1 MQQIHNIY
9 LQMTSYISNNIRTLY
24 ELYKLIY
31 EWQACDTITIE
42 TNSAT
47 DTYINNYV
55 DELHERLQSNNS
67 MKKNKTTWTFKKGR
81 QNIFVAIKF

>member
-1 MQQIHNIY
+1 
-9 LQMTSYISNNIRTLY
+9 MTSYISNNIRTLY

-67 MKKNKTTWTFKKGR
+67 MKKNNHMNIQKGTTKYFCC
-81 QNIFVAIKF
+81 N

>member
-1 MQQIHNIY
+1 
-9 LQMTSYISNNIRTLY
+9 MTSYIFNNIRY
-24 ELYKLIY
+24 NIIRVIYKLIY